1 MEVKMAAWQQMVSG
15 EYGTCFGC
23 GQTNPIGLKL
33 SFKWD
38 GKTAKAEFTPTELY
52 QGWQGVVHGGIIAV
66 MLDEAAAWAM
76 VFEGMNPV
84 TARMETRFRH
94 PALIDKPL
102 IITGSIT
109 KKTGKRVEAKAVIT
123 SRDGTLIAECI
134 STYLGIKADEMSNV
148 NQQG

>member
-1 MEVKMAAWQQMVSG
+1 MADWQQMVSG
-15 EYGTCFGC
+15 KYGTCFGC
-23 GQTNPIGLKL
+23 GRTNPIGLKL

-84 TARMETRFRH
+84 TAKMETRFRH

-109 KKTGKRVEAKAVIT
+109 KKTGKRVEAKAAVI
-123 SRDGTLIAECI
+123 SRDGTPIAECI
-134 STYLGIKADEMSNV
+134 STYLGIKADEITNV